1 MTALIPP
8 SVSRVKQ
15 ITRNRNGCDVKEIFS
30 LQMIYTREGITTD
43 DDPPP
48 LPSPSLAEDINPV
61 WSVCV
66 EGRGRERSN
75 QKSRLPK
82 LFLWLLKL
90 QNSHYLSAHP
100 VAIKK

>member
-1 MTALIPP
+1 M
-8 SVSRVKQ
+8 SRVKQ
-15 ITRNRNGCDVKEIFS
+15 ITRNRNGCDEKEIFS

-43 DDPPP
+43 DDPPC

-82 LFLWLLKL
+82 LFLWFYL
-90 QNSHYLSAHP
+90 NSKTHYLSAQP

>member
-1 MTALIPP
+1 M
-8 SVSRVKQ
+8 SRVKQ

-43 DDPPP
+43 DDPPC

-66 EGRGRERSN
+66 WKAEAGKDQTKNLDYLNSFFGYLNSKTPLPFRSPRRD
-75 QKSRLPK
+75 QKVTFIR
-82 LFLWLLKL
+82 
-90 QNSHYLSAHP
+90 
-100 VAIKK
+100 

>member
-1 MTALIPP
+1 M
-8 SVSRVKQ
+8 SRVKQ

-48 LPSPSLAEDINPV
+48 LPLASRRYKSRLEC
-61 WSVCV
+61 VCV

-82 LFLWLLKL
+82 LFLWFYL
-90 QNSHYLSAHP
+90 NSKTHYLSAHP